1 MTSLMK
7 FLYSCITIVFI
18 SITVVVIVV
27 ILGIHSIFY
36 KKTQWTEMKPPSELY
51 DVSESN
57 EITMFLYLDDGSF
70 YNYDNLLSN
79 SEKVAYIVRWIKVPS
94 SITRKTGLTSIDG
107 YKTYKLEKN
116 GGITFTFD
124 KYYDGAEI
132 TVKAEG
138 VRGKDY
144 YPH

>member
-79 SEKVAYIVRWIKVPS
+79 SEKVAYIVRWMVLLQSFP
-94 SITRKTGLTSIDG
+94 
-107 YKTYKLEKN
+107 KN
-116 GGITFTFD
+116 LF
-124 KYYDGAEI
+124 
-132 TVKAEG
+132 
-138 VRGKDY
+138 
-144 YPH
+144 